1 MVAVL
6 GCISLFHIARLLL
19 RRALPRQIPRRPQP
33 RQLQIRQR
41 HHYNNIWGLSPRVC
55 VKPWCSRPDIGLQY
69 VRILLCVMPFHCFH
83 IRLTAALKA
92 VASHVCIR
100 SPRAGSVV
108 VGVGTV
114 VLPLLCDADKTGS
127 IVSRK
132 QTSVGHKTTHT
143 TTQRVYAWHVLV
155 HCAS

>member
-1 MVAVL
+1 MAVSVCFTSHDSFYDEHCHDKYHDDHKHDNYKL
-6 GCISLFHIARLLL
+6 DNDTTTATSG
-19 RRALPRQIPRRPQP
+19 
-33 RQLQIRQR
+33 
-41 HHYNNIWGLSPRVC
+41 GLAPVC

-83 IRLTAALKA
+83 TRLTAALKA